1 MLLPLGKHCLG
12 YPIRVTNR
20 MTNNS
25 HNNHGLPGKKREA
38 QRDLSRMIGEVS
50 RGWRQRMNLRLKP
63 FGLNLSMRQVLLQ
76 LHRNAGSLQ
85 QKELAHRLGIE
96 GPTLV
101 RLLDQLER
109 NEWIQRHTAPHDKRR
124 KDVVLTPK
132 ATEQIRIIEQLSYA
146 LSAEMTA
153 DLDEAEIAACLA
165 ALTTIRNNLQK

>member
-1 MLLPLGKHCLG
+1 MANNLQKHPRQSG
-12 YPIRVTNR
+12 DQKEIQ
-20 MTNNS
+20 
-25 HNNHGLPGKKREA
+25 RE
-38 QRDLSRMIGEVS
+38 LSRMIGEVS
-50 RGWRQRMNLRLKP
+50 RGWRQRMNVRLKP

-109 NEWIQRHTAPHDKRR
+109 NEWIQRLTAPRDKRR
-124 KDVVLTPK
+124 KHVVLTAK

-153 DLDEAEIAACLA
+153 DLNEIEIAACLA
-165 ALTTIRNNLQK
+165 TMTTIRNNLQK